1 MSRDALQLLV
11 LILVTVVGLIVLAG
25 VGVYIV
31 VDVRRRAKKIKGMAV
46 FLLLSLVMM
55 VVGLVTM
62 FLITTS
68 NLRIVVEALL
78 GMKGG

>member
-78 GMKGG
+78 GMKAG

>member
-1 MSRDALQLLV
+1 LQLLV